1 MMFTSRERQHIIMQ
15 EALNK
20 QIKRLNLILSLIHGV
35 AMYKSFSFSVLSNYV
50 TLGVAEKIDWE
61 EVVITLYFLNVWV
74 SYSMPIPFYL
84 FILENTDFMT
94 KITPIL
100 IPS

>member
-35 AMYKSFSFSVLSNYV
+35 AMCK
-50 TLGVAEKIDWE
+50 
-61 EVVITLYFLNVWV
+61 VI
-74 SYSMPIPFYL
+74 
-84 FILENTDFMT
+84 
-94 KITPIL
+94 
-100 IPS
+100 